1 MLRSTGDRLM
11 AYGRQ
16 LALLADP
23 IDADW
28 VTFHQANPHV
38 YAELVRLAR
47 GANIRGQ
54 KLGIGCLWETLR
66 YSLSV
71 DSTDPVKLNNSYR
84 SRYSRLIMA
93 NEPDLAGYFD
103 TRTLRSEWA
112 S

>member
-1 MLRSTGDRLM
+1 MS
-11 AYGRQ
+11 AYARQ
-16 LALLADP
+16 LSILTDP

-28 VTFHQANPHV
+28 VTFHHANPHV

-66 YSLSV
+66 YSLTV
-71 DSTDPVKLNNSYR
+71 DSDEPVKLNNNFR

-93 NEPDLAGYFD
+93 NEGDLAGYFD